1 MKKTKAFAL
10 IFLVLAIVSFAVSG
24 RVIAQEN
31 GETIDVVENVD
42 IEFLVLGVLA
52 GLLYAFL
59 GWCASGEDFE
69 PTKFFRTFAIVTLIA
84 LGLDLSNV
92 TFDVYSAM
100 LEPMAITVFLEKLL
114 NTATSKAKT

>member
-10 IFLVLAIVSFAVSG
+10 IFLVFAIVTVAFSG
-24 RVIAQEN
+24 KVYAQEN
-31 GETIDVVENVD
+31 EEAIDVFENVD
-42 IEFLVLGVLA
+42 VSFIVLGVLA